1 MNDVNSAEKDQIYK
15 QILNSLERAYP
26 GKMLLAIGDTA
37 KATGLSVK
45 TIYNGTSKRT
55 KKKFPI
61 KPVRYGNK
69 VQFRIHDVARYLAEL

>member
-1 MNDVNSAEKDQIYK
+1 MNDVTSVENEQIYN
-15 QILNSLERAYP
+15 QILDSLERAYP
-26 GKMLLAIGDTA
+26 GKMLLPISDTA

-45 TIYNGTSKRT
+45 TIYNGSSIRGM
-55 KKKFPI
+55 KKFPI